1 MNNNTSIETYI
12 RELKEMYES
21 NNRVLIS
28 IIQNYNDNFNVLI
41 NSLNNSNNE
50 IKNNILNLLQQTIQN
65 TRQNTRQNIREN
77 TIQNI
82 RENTRQNN
90 SRQNNNRQ
98 NTGIRT
104 NLFYNFWDPIEIY
117 PTQTQIETA
126 TRIVRFGDIVS
137 PLNTSCPIS
146 LEPFNENSHVSVIR
160 YCNHIFNR
168 NDLNLWFNSNC
179 RCPVCRYDIREYRLE
194 ENIILSEEINLNDN
208 ILVDMSNNYPLN
220 QINYLDISGN
230 YLDTQGN
237 YFHPPNN
244 NLENRLINMDTNSL
258 TEFLVSTLLNY
269 PVPQASTTD
278 MSGNLLRFFFSS

>member
-50 IKNNILNLLQQTIQN
+50 IKNNILNLLQQTRQN
-65 TRQNTRQNIREN
+65 IRENTRQNIREN

-90 SRQNNNRQ
+90 RQNNRQ
-98 NTGIRT
+98 NTGRRT

-194 ENIILSEEINLNDN
+194 ENIILSEEINLNNN
-208 ILVDMSNNYPLN
+208 ILVDMSNNY
-220 QINYLDISGN
+220 LDM
-230 YLDTQGN
+230 QGN
-237 YFHPPNN
+237 YFHAPNN

-278 MSGNLLRFFFSS
+278 MSGNSLRFFFSS